1 MDLLHSILA
10 PVLVAAAYALGSVPF
25 GLVLTRRFTDIDIQN
40 AGSGNIGATNV
51 RRLAGNKLGLAT
63 LAGDV
68 LKGAIPVGMAVWL
81 LPSNGEFWVALTALA
96 AFAGHLHPIY
106 LGFRGGGKGVATAA
120 GALLPIAPMAVLAA
134 LLVFILVVCMTSRVS
149 AGSLAGSAALPL
161 AVWEAA
167 GASANAW
174 AAGIMAVWIAWRH
187 RENIGRLLKGVE
199 PRI

>member
-10 PVLVAAAYALGSVPF
+10 PALVAAAYALGSVPF
-25 GLVLTRRFTDIDIQN
+25 GLVLTRRFTEIDIQKT
-40 AGSGNIGATNV
+40 GSGNIGATNV

-68 LKGAIPVGMAVWL
+68 LKGAIPAGMAVWL
-81 LPSNGEFWVALTALA
+81 FPSNGDFWVALTALA
-96 AFAGHLHPIY
+96 AFAGHLHPVY

-134 LLVFILVVCMTSRVS
+134 LLVFVLFVCMTSRVS

-161 AVWEAA
+161 AVWEAT
-167 GASANAW
+167 GSSAHVW
-174 AAGIMAVWIAWRH
+174 SAGIMAAWIAWRH
-187 RENIGRLLKGVE
+187 RENIGRLLRGVE